1 MPSPPTKGDW
11 KFLIGHGELG
21 SRGGGGK
28 RIGGTRITA
37 SADDDTTS
45 IRRGGAWFSWCHMAE
60 MNPSRLVRPSR
71 PCSLER
77 EEGGRTRKRWHTKA
91 GGRSRGKDLARDSSF
106 SQLFDKQTS
115 GNRIKPK
122 HFLFNLANLSF
133 PSSPTP
139 FSPKFFCANTAARV
153 EATAKEARVGQKLT
167 KDLSPHQSPLPP
179 PFSPSPSCA
188 PPLPLRALIMQ
199 PTLASCFSPLQEL
212 FSRRRKGGIR
222 VYSRGKGGERL
233 EQSLPQCFPLLL
245 FHPSTQGTPSS
256 LLSCLCIN

>member
-1 MPSPPTKGDW
+1 MSHGGDESVSPRPP
-11 KFLIGHGELG
+11 FSPLLIGK
-21 SRGGGGK
+21 GGGREDEK
-28 RIGGTRITA
+28 EMA
-37 SADDDTTS
+37 HK
-45 IRRGGAWFSWCHMAE
+45 SW
-60 MNPSRLVRPSR
+60 
-71 PCSLER
+71 
-77 EEGGRTRKRWHTKA
+77 
-91 GGRSRGKDLARDSSF
+91 GRSRGKDLARDSSF
-106 SQLFDKQTS
+106 SQQFDKQTS
-115 GNRIKPK
+115 GNQRKPK
-122 HFLFNLANLSF
+122 HLLFNLANLSL

-222 VYSRGKGGERL
+222 VCTVGGKEERDW
-233 EQSLPQCFPLLL
+233 SKVYRSVFPFSSSSTLPHKEPLPPCCHA
-245 FHPSTQGTPSS
+245 FA
-256 LLSCLCIN
+256 